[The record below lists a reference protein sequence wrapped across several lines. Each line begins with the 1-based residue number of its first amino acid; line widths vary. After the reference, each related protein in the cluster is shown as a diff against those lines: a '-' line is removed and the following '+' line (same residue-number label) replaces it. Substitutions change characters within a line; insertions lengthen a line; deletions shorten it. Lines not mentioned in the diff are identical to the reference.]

1 MHKAVTPIKIWIYAI
16 AVSTLLV
23 LVFSAYT
30 LNIFKHPNRVSNAYR
45 MSLKETLQHF
55 HAQDSSRTTVL
66 FFGSSPS
73 FFAIPNSKQLENDI
87 ELNTGLKL
95 NLLKVNI
102 LWLNMD
108 KLLNSEFL
116 DYIKIYPPKILFIE
130 TNRLF
135 VDDDWGRDSLTLLS
149 LYESIKKGGLPNE
162 YNEALEELLANSK
175 FYLGMKQQIDIN
187 CNPTIHRSF
196 FSDKF
201 DTVAFRASKEN
212 RHLVRNFGQNQEFN
226 EVIRH
231 LNSKN
236 IKVYFLEL
244 PNSPAYENTCLSPLE
259 RNRKKLLYAK
269 YDSIFK
275 VPTFVFNETL
285 NDSDFFD
292 GGHFNYK
299 GAKKYNHWLVSLLDS
314 IL

>member
-1 MHKAVTPIKIWIYAI
+1 MYRSVTPIKIWIYAI
-16 AVSTLLV
+16 VVSSFLV
-23 LVFSAYT
+23 LVFSAYA
-30 LNIFKHPNRVSNAYR
+30 LHIFKHPNRVSNAYR
-45 MSLKETLQHF
+45 KSLKETLQHLYN
-55 HAQDSSRTTVL
+55 QDSSRTTVL

-87 ELNTGLKL
+87 ELKTGLKL

-108 KLLNSEFL
+108 RLLNSEFL
-116 DYIKIYPPKILFIE
+116 EYIKIYPPKILFIE

-149 LYESIKKGGLPNE
+149 MYESIKKGRFPNE

-175 FYLGMKQQIDIN
+175 FYLGVKQPIDIN
-187 CNPTIHRSF
+187 CNPTVHRSF

-201 DTVAFRASKEN
+201 DTVAFRALKEN
-212 RHLVRNFGQNQEFN
+212 RQLVRNFGQNQEFN
-226 EVIRH
+226 EAIRH

-236 IKVYFLEL
+236 VKVCFLEL
-244 PNSPAYENTCLSPLE
+244 PKFSAYENTCLSPLE
-259 RNRKKLLYAK
+259 RYKKKLLHAK

-292 GGHFNYK
+292 GGHLNYK
-299 GAKKYNHWLVSLLDS
+299 GAKKYNNWLVSLLDS

>member
-1 MHKAVTPIKIWIYAI
+1 MYRAVTPIKIWIYAI
-16 AVSTLLV
+16 VVSTFLV
-23 LVFSAYT
+23 LVFSAYA
-30 LNIFKHPNRVSNAYR
+30 LNIFKHPNRVPTAYKK
-45 MSLKETLQHF
+45 SLKETLH
-55 HAQDSSRTTVL
+55 HYNKQDSSRTTVL

-87 ELNTGLKL
+87 ELKTGLKL

-116 DYIKIYPPKILFIE
+116 DYIKIYSPKILFIE
-130 TNRLF
+130 INRLF

-149 LYESIKKGGLPNE
+149 MYESIKKGRFPNE
-162 YNEALEELLANSK
+162 YNEALAELLANSK
-175 FYLGMKQQIDIN
+175 FYLGVKQPIDIN
-187 CNPTIHRSF
+187 CNPTVHRSF

-201 DTVAFRASKEN
+201 DTVAFRAIKEKS
-212 RHLVRNFGQNQEFN
+212 HFVRSFEQNQAFN
-226 EVIRH
+226 EAIRH
-231 LNSKN
+231 LNSKKV
-236 IKVYFLEL
+236 KVYFLEL
-244 PNSPAYENTCLSPLE
+244 PKFSAFENTCLSPLE
-259 RNRKKLLYAK
+259 RYKKKLLHAK

-275 VPTFVFNETL
+275 VPTFLFNETL

-292 GGHFNYK
+292 GGHLNYR